1 MHNLQWR
8 YNGKICA
15 ASFDKGF
22 WTPNNLQQ
30 LSEIVNLVVF
40 PKKGKRSSAD
50 SLREGAKEFGGVR
63 CLQPVLNHL

>member
-1 MHNLQWR
+1 L
-8 YNGKICA
+8 A
-15 ASFDKGF
+15 ADKGF